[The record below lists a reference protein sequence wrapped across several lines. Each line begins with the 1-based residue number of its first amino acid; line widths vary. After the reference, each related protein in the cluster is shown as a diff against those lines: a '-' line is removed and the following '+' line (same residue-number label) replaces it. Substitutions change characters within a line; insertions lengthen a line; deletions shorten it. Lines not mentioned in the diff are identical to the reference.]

1 MAILFA
7 CWPRR
12 RQQDRSEPR
21 IMTVPL
27 TREWLQALDQLHAG
41 DPPTTLAQRVTKAL
55 LPTEQLDDKE
65 QQQRPRETLASTL
78 MPGTKLLSY
87 RIPTAA
93 SVKAS
98 RDAKSA
104 PGATQS
110 GGCASKPVGEQRTI
124 SQEFSTSEVS
134 AHDHTGSPSPHCP
147 ASPPTTQQ
155 QRARLAAAV
164 YSRHTS
170 AASDGNRE
178 DDRHQQRSVSTP
190 KGSHTQQRNNRENGQ
205 QDGYRYMWSDV
216 PGRVRQQETLETAPL
231 DQVSPPR
238 VLHLV

>member
-104 PGATQS
+104 PGAPQS

-134 AHDHTGSPSPHCP
+134 AHDHTGSPSLHRP
-147 ASPPTTQQ
+147 ASPPTTQ

-164 YSRHTS
+164 YARHTS
-170 AASDGNRE
+170 AASEGNRE

-190 KGSHTQQRNNRENGQ
+190 KGSHTQQRNSRESRENGQ

-231 DQVSPPR
+231 DQR